1 MLEYGKKT
9 FIDLELVIETI
20 LTKKMQIA
28 IQNDLDIIKINK
40 VESTHIEIHDV
51 KVSKPFFVG
60 VDHAITPWPVS
71 HGVIDQDAIGKLP
84 LAGYELLLLGTGDR
98 FSRLDTES
106 MRYLSDTVGFEVM
119 TTVSACRTFNIV
131 AGEGRKVLL
140 AAIFSTSEK

>member
-1 MLEYGKKT
+1 MLESGKKT

-60 VDHAITPWPVS
+60 VFARDGDKSQW
-71 HGVIDQDAIGKLP
+71 
-84 LAGYELLLLGTGDR
+84 LG
-98 FSRLDTES
+98 
-106 MRYLSDTVGFEVM
+106 
-119 TTVSACRTFNIV
+119 A
-131 AGEGRKVLL
+131 
-140 AAIFSTSEK
+140 